1 MTIKYFTKN
10 YAGILPDIFIKKTP
24 FLRVFGG
31 DLQVKSDAEYNENFM
46 DLKITDTDVTIQEYS
61 TEADVAFGA
70 GTGNSNRFGPRKE
83 VKSIDMTVPWEAPL
97 AIHEGIDKFT
107 VNDIPDQVV
116 AERLALHAVA
126 WAGLVNT
133 WLGKAISAN
142 ASETL
147 TGELTEDGVTKLFA
161 DAHKK
166 FVNNKVS
173 TTIQRVAYVNS
184 DIYNFLI
191 DSKLAI
197 TAKNSA
203 ANVDNQTLYRF
214 KGFEL
219 EELPDDQFV
228 AGEHAYFTAIGIG
241 VAGVG
246 IEVARV
252 MDSESFNGVALQGAG
267 KYANY
272 IPEKNKKAILKAKLT
287 APAETPEG

>member
-1 MTIKYFTKN
+1 M
-10 YAGILPDIFIKKTP
+10 
-24 FLRVFGG
+24 
-31 DLQVKSDAEYNENFM
+31 
-46 DLKITDTDVTIQEYS
+46 
-61 TEADVAFGA
+61 
-70 GTGNSNRFGPRKE
+70 
-83 VKSIDMTVPWEAPL
+83 
-97 AIHEGIDKFT
+97 
-107 VNDIPDQVV
+107 
-116 AERLALHAVA
+116 
-126 WAGLVNT
+126 
-133 WLGKAISAN
+133 
-142 ASETL
+142 